1 MTEDGSFT
9 IPLYL
14 RDTEIVSVIHKKV
27 VCHMNRLNVKD
38 LQNYEIANITFN
50 EEERDYIESLVSSP
64 RVKNRKLAIDYIDT
78 SSNVQKNLDFIL
90 KMADRLIPDRN
101 NSIRWR
107 TFLLVGEYIRDFPSK
122 VWPFIVKY
130 GAVPNK
136 DIRNGVASCLL
147 EHILEYHYDKYLP
160 EVEKLLFSNK
170 NYIYIFKGSFFFG
183 DEEFRQEFES
193 RKTALIEKALKY
205 WRSANRLKLKSQN

>member
-1 MTEDGSFT
+1 MMTKDGSFT

-27 VCHMNRLNVKD
+27 VCYMNRLNVKD

-90 KMADRLIPDRN
+90 KMADRLIP
-101 NSIRWR
+101 
-107 TFLLVGEYIRDFPSK
+107 
-122 VWPFIVKY
+122 VK
-130 GAVPNK
+130 
-136 DIRNGVASCLL
+136 S
-147 EHILEYHYDKYLP
+147 
-160 EVEKLLFSNK
+160 S
-170 NYIYIFKGSFFFG
+170 
-183 DEEFRQEFES
+183 
-193 RKTALIEKALKY
+193 
-205 WRSANRLKLKSQN
+205 